1 MGRHSERL
9 PMHQVRLNDKLYKE
23 AQRRARE
30 AGFDSVDEFVA
41 DRLENDFSEEQE
53 NFDHLFTPEVIA
65 HLDKISERIKA
76 GGKTYTMEEVDE
88 HFEMKRQEWL
98 RNHAG

>member
-1 MGRHSERL
+1 
-9 PMHQVRLNDKLYKE
+9 MHQVQLNDKLYKE

-30 AGFDSVDEFVA
+30 AGFGSVDEFVA
-41 DRLENDFSEEQE
+41 DRLESDFSEEQE

-65 HLDKISERIKA
+65 DLDRISAQVKA
-76 GGKTYTMEEVDE
+76 GGKTFTMQEVDE
-88 HFEMKRQEWL
+88 HLEKKRQEWL

>member
-1 MGRHSERL
+1 
-9 PMHQVRLNDKLYKE
+9 MHQVQLNDKLYKE

-30 AGFDSVDEFVA
+30 AGFGSVDEFVA
-41 DRLENDFSEEQE
+41 DRLESDFSEEQE

-65 HLDKISERIKA
+65 DLDRISAQVKA
-76 GGKTYTMEEVDE
+76 GGKTFTMQEVDE
-88 HFEMKRQEWL
+88 HFEKKRQEWL